1 MNLKTILYPIYVNRI
16 SNGYEVGFV
25 SGDVNA
31 KTKFFE
37 DAGVIV
43 RPFRKKPN
51 FEFLKPVRCT
61 AKICED
67 TVSERKR
74 YMQRLAGRQDEDS
87 TIDIS
92 ADDIEQIY
100 FDEVDDNEKND

>member
-51 FEFLKPVRCT
+51 FEFLKPVKCT
-61 AKICED
+61 AKISEA
-67 TVSERKR
+67 TISERKR
-74 YMQRLAGRQDEDS
+74 YMQRLAGRQAEDN

-100 FDEVDDNEKND
+100 FDEVDDEKND